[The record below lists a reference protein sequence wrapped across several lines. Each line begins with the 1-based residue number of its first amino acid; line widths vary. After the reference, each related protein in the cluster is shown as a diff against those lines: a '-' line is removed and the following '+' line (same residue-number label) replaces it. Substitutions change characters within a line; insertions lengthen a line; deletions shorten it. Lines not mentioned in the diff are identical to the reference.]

1 MAKMKK
7 TILHALLGDAL
18 RMACAMVG
26 FALAASGAPLTERE
40 ALDRLSIWMD
50 SHPVMGSLAGS
61 TIASTVRFPE
71 NSDAYSVYVVAFS
84 PVGYAVLNSDD
95 RLPLAVAFSAS
106 SSVDLA
112 DLPDNAFRAALLTH
126 AEKAL
131 QALRGM
137 DVAAAPDLS
146 YQRAASRGPLSI
158 EQYGPFLTT
167 TWNQC
172 NPYNLLCPD
181 DPGGS
186 EYYGYRVPTGC
197 TPAAYAQVLY
207 YHRWPLRG
215 QGTHS
220 YTDNSGSITGT
231 HTADFS
237 TPFGWAA
244 MQTAYDPWADS
255 QPGDAEVA
263 DLMYRM
269 GVAAEANYE
278 NGGTSA
284 SILTLGNRLN
294 THLFYEPIGYAG
306 SQAALLP
313 GLNDSLRAGY
323 PCVVAIPGHAIVADG
338 LLDDA
343 GTMSYHI
350 NYGWGGSNDGWWS
363 ADNVNGRAIEYGCT
377 SLKPML
383 MAFPT
388 EATVQ
393 AVAGEPMTLE
403 WRLPA
408 RREQE
413 AEHIRIHR
421 LTSHSGEWSSA
432 AETLDH
438 TVSSGWQ
445 IKPEGRSGA
454 CWFTGPTGYSSLTLT
469 DIFVPDASSALS
481 FWMQHRLGSSAFR
494 VAVSSDGGESYTAL
508 FERSNNYP
516 MNWQPYTV
524 DLGTFAGQE
533 IRIRFELTNGS
544 FYPGGGVW
552 LDDLS
557 VTSGTWLR
565 WLPFIEDTTL
575 TAYRYSEQRTLLDDC
590 ADFSVFEATS
600 TSSGSDWVVS
610 TDAGVDHC
618 FYKSPA
624 TFAKSRLTTYT
635 TITPGTGTRLLMRWK
650 RKLADDIFRVLV
662 STDRSTFTEIWS
674 AGGSSGWVEQVIP
687 LGAYAGQPI
696 YLRLEYAFSGGSY
709 FPSGGVWIDTLW
721 LQEVTNPELEGQPVH
736 FTAMTAPLEV
746 GSYTLASV
754 VEDINATS
762 HTLSPPFTLNVL
774 PRFNHRLESG
784 GGVTLTGY
792 NGSSERL
799 DIPSEWA
806 GQPVVG
812 IAANAFAG
820 TPVVS
825 VTLPASITAL
835 ETGAFADA
843 SALQRLFFAGNAPSA
858 APNALAGSAATVY
871 YLPGRSNWSA
881 SFGGR
886 PALLWNPAPAPG
898 AGFGFQGGIFGF
910 TLTGTALIPVHVQ
923 ATTNLTSSNWFSV
936 TNAEL
941 NAAGTLQVRDPESP
955 AHAGRFYRVVWP

>member
-1 MAKMKK
+1 MKK
-7 TILHALLGDAL
+7 TTLHAFISDAL
-18 RMACAMVG
+18 RVACAVMG

-40 ALDRLSIWMD
+40 VLDRLSIWMD
-50 SHPVMGSLAGS
+50 GHPVMGSLAGS

-71 NSDAYSVYVVAFS
+71 NGDAYSVYVVAFS
-84 PVGYAVLNSDD
+84 PIGYAVLNSDD
-95 RLPLAVAFSAS
+95 RLPLTVAFSAS
-106 SSVDLA
+106 SSVNLA

-137 DVAAAPDLS
+137 DAAAAPDLS
-146 YQRAASRGPLSI
+146 YRRAASRGPLSI

-181 DPGGS
+181 DPNGS
-186 EYYGYRVPTGC
+186 DYYGHRVPSGC
-197 TPAAYAQVLY
+197 TPTAYAQVLY
-207 YHRWPLRG
+207 YHRWPLYG

-231 HTADFS
+231 HSVCFS
-237 TPFGWAA
+237 PPFGWAA
-244 MQTAYDPWADS
+244 MQTAYDPWAVS
-255 QPGDAEVA
+255 QPGDNEVA
-263 DLMYRM
+263 DLMYRL
-269 GVAAEANYE
+269 GVAAEADYE

-294 THLFYEPIGYAG
+294 TYLFYEPIGYAG
-306 SQAALLP
+306 SQAELLP
-313 GLNDSLRAGY
+313 GLNESLRVGY
-323 PCVVAIPGHAIVADG
+323 PCVIAVPGHAIVADG
-338 LLDDA
+338 LLDDS

-363 ADNVNGRAIEYGCT
+363 ADNVNGKAISYGCT
-377 SLKPML
+377 SLKPIL
-383 MAFPT
+383 MAFPAA
-388 EATVQ
+388 ATVQ

-403 WRLPA
+403 WWLPS

-413 AEHIRIHR
+413 AEHIRLRR
-421 LTSHSGEWSSA
+421 LTPHSAVWNSA

-454 CWFTGPTGYSSLTLT
+454 CWFAGPLGYKVLTLT
-469 DIFVPDASSALS
+469 DFFVPDASSALT
-481 FWMQHRLGSSAFR
+481 FWMQCRLSSAPFR
-494 VAVSSDGGESYTAL
+494 VAVSSDGGNTYTTLFEKNDNYTLSWQSYTV
-508 FERSNNYP
+508 P
-516 MNWQPYTV
+516 
-524 DLGTFAGQE
+524 LGAYAGEQL
-533 IRIRFELTNGS
+533 RIRFELIRGS
-544 FYPGGGVW
+544 YYQSGGVW

-557 VTSGTWLR
+557 VTSGTWWR

-575 TAYRYSEQRTLLDDC
+575 ASRRYSEQRTLLDNC
-590 ADFSVFEATS
+590 ADFSIFEV
-600 TSSGSDWVVS
+600 TSSSTYKDWAVS
-610 TDAGVDHC
+610 TTGGVDQC
-618 FYKSPA
+618 FYKQPGGYSNREYHL
-624 TFAKSRLTTYT
+624 TAKAP
-635 TITPGTGTRLLMRWK
+635 ITPGTGTRLLMRWK
-650 RKLADDIFRVLV
+650 RNLAGDGFRVLV
-662 STDRSTFTEIWS
+662 SPNRSTFTEIWN
-674 AGGSSGWVEQVIP
+674 AGGASDWTEQAIP

-696 YLRLEYAFSGGSY
+696 YLRLEYTTGSY
-709 FPSGGVWIDTLW
+709 YSSGGVWIDTLW
-721 LQEVTNPELEGQPVH
+721 LQDVTNPELEGQPVH
-736 FTAMTAPLEV
+736 LTVTTAPLEV

-754 VEDINATS
+754 VEDTNAIS
-762 HTLSPPFTLNVL
+762 HTLSPPFTLNVS

-784 GGVTLTGY
+784 GSVTLTSY

-806 GQPVVG
+806 GQPVAG

-825 VTLPASITAL
+825 VTLPASIATL

-898 AGFGFQGGIFGF
+898 AGFGFQGEIFGF

-923 ATTNLTSSNWFSV
+923 ATTNLTSAVWSSV

>member
-1 MAKMKK
+1 
-7 TILHALLGDAL
+7 
-18 RMACAMVG
+18 MVG

-181 DPGGS
+181 DPNGS
-186 EYYGYRVPTGC
+186 DYYGHRVPSGC
-197 TPAAYAQVLY
+197 TPTAYAQVLY
-207 YHRWPLRG
+207 YHRWPLYG

-231 HTADFS
+231 HSVCFS
-237 TPFGWAA
+237 PPFGWAA
-244 MQTAYDPWADS
+244 MQTAYDPWAVS
-255 QPGDAEVA
+255 QPGDNEVA
-263 DLMYRM
+263 DLMYRL
-269 GVAAEANYE
+269 GVAAEADYE

-294 THLFYEPIGYAG
+294 TYLFYEPIGYAG
-306 SQAALLP
+306 SQAELLP
-313 GLNDSLRAGY
+313 GLNESLRVGY
-323 PCVVAIPGHAIVADG
+323 PCVIAVPGHAIVADG
-338 LLDDA
+338 LLDDS

-363 ADNVNGRAIEYGCT
+363 ADNVNGKAISYGCT
-377 SLKPML
+377 SLKPIL
-383 MAFPT
+383 MAFPAA
-388 EATVQ
+388 ATVQ

-403 WRLPA
+403 WWLPS

-413 AEHIRIHR
+413 AEHIRLRR
-421 LTSHSGEWSSA
+421 LTPHSAVWNSA

-454 CWFTGPTGYSSLTLT
+454 CWFAGPLGYKVLTLT
-469 DIFVPDASSALS
+469 DFFVPDASSALT
-481 FWMQHRLGSSAFR
+481 FWMQCRLSSAPFR
-494 VAVSSDGGESYTAL
+494 VAVSSDGGNTYTTLFEKNDNYTLSWQSYTV
-508 FERSNNYP
+508 P
-516 MNWQPYTV
+516 
-524 DLGTFAGQE
+524 LGAYAGEQL
-533 IRIRFELTNGS
+533 RIRFELIRGS
-544 FYPGGGVW
+544 YYQSGGVW

-557 VTSGTWLR
+557 VTSGTWWR

-575 TAYRYSEQRTLLDDC
+575 T
-590 ADFSVFEATS
+590 
-600 TSSGSDWVVS
+600 
-610 TDAGVDHC
+610 
-618 FYKSPA
+618 
-624 TFAKSRLTTYT
+624 
-635 TITPGTGTRLLMRWK
+635 
-650 RKLADDIFRVLV
+650 
-662 STDRSTFTEIWS
+662 
-674 AGGSSGWVEQVIP
+674 
-687 LGAYAGQPI
+687 
-696 YLRLEYAFSGGSY
+696 SY
-709 FPSGGVWIDTLW
+709 PD
-721 LQEVTNPELEGQPVH
+721 PEGQPVH
-736 FTAMTAPLEV
+736 FTVTTAPLEV

-754 VEDINATS
+754 VEDTNAIS

-774 PRFNHRLESG
+774 PRFNYRLESG
-784 GGVTLTGY
+784 GGVTLTSY

-806 GQPVVG
+806 GQPVAG

-825 VTLPASITAL
+825 VILPASIEAL
-835 ETGAFADA
+835 ETGAFSDA

-858 APNALAGSAATVY
+858 APNALAGSTATVY
-871 YLPGRSNWSA
+871 YLPGKNGWSA

-910 TLTGTALIPVHVQ
+910 MLTGTPLIPVHVQ
-923 ATTNLTSSNWFSV
+923 ATTNLTSAVWSSV

-941 NAAGTLQVRDPESP
+941 NAVGTLHVRDPGSP
-955 AHAGRFYRVVWP
+955 AHAERYYRFVWP